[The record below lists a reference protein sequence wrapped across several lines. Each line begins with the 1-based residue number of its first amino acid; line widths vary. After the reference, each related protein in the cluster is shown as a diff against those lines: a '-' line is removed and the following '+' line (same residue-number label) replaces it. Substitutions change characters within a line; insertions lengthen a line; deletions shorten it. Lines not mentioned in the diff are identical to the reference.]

1 MGHACRVR
9 ILQIEY
15 SQKLY
20 LSQVFQQMR
29 TALKNQ
35 RRLRHMYL
43 NTYVKAWKDYI
54 AYNRHLMQK
63 NMAAIQ
69 FGKENQ
75 RYIMKNCFDALRQ
88 ESETAKYEAMY
99 RAVKED
105 MDPAIESTAKW
116 NMNKDRAI
124 LTKSQLRA
132 GSITRDMLG
141 KRLLSYLL
149 LWKKETDIYRVTLHS
164 KIKGRLLKLYSN
176 YMLSYFK
183 HWKDKMNFRVT
194 EKRKL
199 MMQEI
204 ENENAMWHKEAMERA
219 ADIKFQEE
227 AIKTAKRKMV
237 IKTFSKLFNR

>member
-1 MGHACRVR
+1 
-9 ILQIEY
+9 
-15 SQKLY
+15 
-20 LSQVFQQMR
+20 
-29 TALKNQ
+29 
-35 RRLRHMYL
+35 MYL

-75 RYIMKNCFDALRQ
+75 KYILKNCYDALRN
-88 ESETAKYEAMY
+88 ESETAKYDAMY

-105 MDPAIESTAKW
+105 MDPAIESTAAW

-132 GSITRDMLG
+132 GNITRDMLG
-141 KRLLSYLL
+141 KRLLSYFL
-149 LWKKETDIYRVTLHS
+149 LWRKETDIYRIILNT
-164 KIKGRLLKLYSN
+164 KIKGRLLKMYSN

-199 MMQEI
+199 QMNGI
-204 ENENAMWHKEAMERA
+204 ENENENWHKEAMERA
-219 ADIKFQEE
+219 ADIKFKEE
-227 AIKTAKRKMV
+227 ALKTSRRKMV
-237 IKTFSKLFNR
+237 EKTFRKLFNRKLIVCLDRWKIICGFMDQKETRAELVIKRVRARLCR